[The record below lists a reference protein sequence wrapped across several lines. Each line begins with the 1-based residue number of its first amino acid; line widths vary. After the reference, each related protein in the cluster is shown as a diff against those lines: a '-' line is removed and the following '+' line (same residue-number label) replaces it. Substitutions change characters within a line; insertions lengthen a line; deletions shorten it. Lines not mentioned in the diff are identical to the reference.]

1 MVICLDEGHDH
12 INNLDS
18 KMVLD
23 HLIFHVIFRKKVVKE
38 SL

>member
-12 INNLDS
+12 INNPDS

-23 HLIFHVIFRKKVVKE
+23 HLIFHVIFKIGCE
-38 SL
+38 SYVT